1 MRQRKKIL
9 EILDENINQTFN
21 ETNKFD
27 INELS
32 SLENKIFSNIDYSLL
47 DKKKTYYFDKVK
59 FIKFGSI
66 TLASL
71 ILVLGLTSPLFFD
84 YGRINDAK
92 PGKPGSDDRGDS
104 YLDFNDFKDV
114 NNNYIKPSNNYLIF
128 EIPSFDYIKETSYF
142 ISYNQDNEINLL
154 SSTIIFN
161 DDKEVRL
168 IYGDENEIISIDN
181 LDYVNSD
188 FDKFDLLENF
198 NGDNLKALS
207 FKDIITNIIY
217 FTIAY
222 SSESENSTFF
232 DSFLDDIASYYIK
245 NNI

>member
-1 MRQRKKIL
+1 MRQKKKIL
-9 EILDENINQTFN
+9 EELDENINQTFDG
-21 ETNKFD
+21 TNKFN

-59 FIKFGSI
+59 FMKFSSI
-66 TLASL
+66 SLASL
-71 ILVLGLTSPLFFD
+71 ILVFGLTSPLFFD
-84 YGRINDAK
+84 YGKINDTN

-104 YLDFNDFKDV
+104 YLDFNDFEDV
-114 NNNYIKPSNNYLIF
+114 NNNYVETDRNYFIF

-142 ISYNQDNEINLL
+142 ISYGQNNEINLL
-154 SSTIIFN
+154 SSTIIFK
-161 DDKEVRL
+161 DDNEVRL
-168 IYGDENEIISIDN
+168 IYGEDNDIISLDN

-188 FDKFDLLENF
+188 FDKFDLLDNF

-207 FKDIITNIIY
+207 FEDMINNIIY

-222 SSESENSTFF
+222 SNESENSIFF